1 MCQSVGNVGVFR
13 HTIQWHNKLHSST
26 AIQLALGA
34 DIPMFDLL
42 RDWYHRNFTDP
53 QAVILAFLLLFLFGL
68 ILLFGGILAPALVA
82 LVLAY
87 LLEGVVSILQ
97 RAGMPRTP
105 SVVLVL
111 LLFIAFSLILMFGV
125 VPVLSQQITQVIR
138 ALPNMIVQGQEQ
150 LLKLPDKYPEVFT
163 VEQINDLIGTLRAEL
178 AQATQDFLEFSFAQ
192 VGTLVAIGVYAVLVP
207 LMVFFTLKDKDKL
220 IGWAMGFM
228 PRRSELSFQVWR
240 EVDQKIANY
249 IRGKFAEIAIV
260 WLASY
265 LVFALSGLDF
275 SLLLSFLVGISVI
288 VPYIGAVVVTVPIAI
303 IAYFQWGLTAQ
314 FWWLMLYY
322 QIIQILDGN
331 ALVPLLFSEAVN
343 LHPLAIIISVL
354 FFGGLFGLWGVF
366 FAIPLATL
374 AQTVLKVWPRHEL
387 KPAHSERINPPAN
400 ATME

>member
-1 MCQSVGNVGVFR
+1 
-13 HTIQWHNKLHSST
+13 
-26 AIQLALGA
+26 
-34 DIPMFDLL
+34 MFDLL

-53 QAVILAFLLLFLFGL
+53 QAVILAFLLLVLFGL
-68 ILLFGGILAPALVA
+68 ILLVGDIMAPALVA

-87 LLEGVVSILQ
+87 LLEGVVSGLQ
-97 RAGMPRTP
+97 RVGVPRTV

-111 LLFIAFSLILMFGV
+111 LMFITLSLVLMFGV

-163 VEQINDLIGTLRAEL
+163 VQQINELIGTLRAEL

-192 VGTLVAIGVYAVLVP
+192 VGTIVAIGVYAVLVP
-207 LMVFFTLKDKDKL
+207 LMVFFTLKDKEKL
-220 IGWAMGFM
+220 IAWALSLM
-228 PRRSELSFQVWR
+228 PSRSELSFQVWR

-249 IRGKFAEIAIV
+249 IRGKFVEIVIV
-260 WLASY
+260 WLATFI
-265 LVFALSGLDF
+265 VFALSGLDY
-275 SLLLSFLVGISVI
+275 SLLLSFLVGMSVI

-303 IAYFQWGLTAQ
+303 IAYFQWGLSAE
-314 FWWLMLYY
+314 FWWLMLWY
-322 QIIQILDGN
+322 QIIQVLDGN

-343 LHPLAIIISVL
+343 LHPLAIIMSVL

-374 AQTVLKVWPRHEL
+374 MQTVLKVWPNQDIRH
-387 KPAHSERINPPAN
+387 PSHERLHPPAN
-400 ATME
+400 STME